1 MTGDGSGG
9 GRMTMKELRAVL
21 SAASGAADVVGYTIA
36 EDLPFDEERLSR
48 ILAELTIFA
57 K

>member
-21 SAASGAADVVGYTIA
+21 SAASRAADVVGFTIA
-36 EDLPFDEERLSR
+36 EYLPFDEERLSG
-48 ILAELTIFA
+48 ILAELLIFA

>member
-1 MTGDGSGG
+1 
-9 GRMTMKELRAVL
+9 MKELRAVL